1 MHPQLYLKKPIKNN
15 TSITIMIV
23 YNILYLLPCIVFDIV
38 VNLVTP
44 PDIQRCA
51 DLNKSEQI

>member
-1 MHPQLYLKKPIKNN
+1 MRPQLYLKKPIKNN

-23 YNILYLLPCIVFDIV
+23 YNIVYLLPCIVFDIV

-44 PDIQRCA
+44 
-51 DLNKSEQI
+51 S

>member
-44 PDIQRCA
+44 SGYSTMRG
-51 DLNKSEQI
+51 LK